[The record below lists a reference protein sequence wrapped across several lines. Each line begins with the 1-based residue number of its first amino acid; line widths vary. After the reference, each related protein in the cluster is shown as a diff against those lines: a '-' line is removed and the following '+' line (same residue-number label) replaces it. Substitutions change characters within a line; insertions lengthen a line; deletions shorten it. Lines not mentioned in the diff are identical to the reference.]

1 MPIQFSDLGIS
12 APILKAISELKIVE
26 PTEIQQKQ
34 FRYSKHN

>member
-34 FRYSKHN
+34 FRYF